1 MELTNGQVCNGSEA
15 TPLAMTP
22 GSVEGSVAR
31 PRPPHKEYRTL
42 SIASVICGISCIGV
56 LAVISS
62 VKASERRRYDPE
74 QADLF
79 ASKARRFSVLSI
91 TVFVGL
97 LVLVPLLMALVSYLL
112 TIVD

>member
-1 MELTNGQVCNGSEA
+1 MELTNGLVSNESEA

-22 GSVEGSVAR
+22 QSGERSVER
-31 PRPPHKEYRTL
+31 PRPSHEEYRTL

-56 LAVISS
+56 LAVINS
-62 VKASERRRYDPE
+62 VKASERRSYDPE
-74 QADLF
+74 RAELL
-79 ASKARRFSVLSI
+79 ASKARRFAILSI
-91 TVFVGL
+91 LVFVGI